1 MYVPEST
8 GTCTFYSR
16 CTDQVFVIRY
26 NRISYIC
33 RQQLSS
39 CTGTFTVPYHAVSQ
53 NKQTVIHIA
62 SVHHHTT
69 THNQDTTHNSIII
82 HITDQNIHPICI
94 LNLLFPQDAQ
104 LGYTIVRF
112 VNSIVQR
119 TNYLLSVENLN
130 LKKDKRK
137 PKKCPEINFP
147 PRNCRNHNDR
157 Y

>member
-8 GTCTFYSR
+8 GTFYSR
-16 CTDQVFVIRY
+16 CTDQVFVILYLIRL
-26 NRISYIC
+26 NPNIH
-33 RQQLSS
+33 LPTTS

-53 NKQTVIHIA
+53 NKQAVIHIA

-69 THNQDTTHNSIII
+69 THNQDTTHSIII

-112 VNSIVQR
+112 MKSIVQR